1 MLVEI
6 LLVVVGFVL
15 LIFGADALVKGS
27 SALAKRLKMSDLAI
41 GLTIVAFGTSA
52 PELVVSSVASVK
64 GQSDLILGNV
74 LGSNLFNLMMI
85 LGIVALIKPI
95 TVQKSM
101 VWIEI
106 PISLAVIVVLYV
118 LSNSFFGTEIGQVSR
133 GDAIIL
139 LVLFAGFMFYIY
151 RSFSSETSVEV
162 ANSNATPN
170 ITTTK
175 MIFFI
180 VFGLAGLIYGGH
192 LVVTNATD
200 IALAF
205 GVSEKV
211 IGLTIVAAGTSL
223 PELVTSVVAAIKKN
237 ADIAIGNVIGSN
249 IFNVLLIVPISA
261 LINPI
266 IYNSSFNFEMYVL
279 VGATLFLFIA
289 MFTGKSKRLDRWEA
303 LILLVGFV
311 IYTGYMVFK

>member
-6 LLVVVGFVL
+6 LLVILGFVL
-15 LIFGADALVKGS
+15 LIFGADALVKGA
-27 SALAKRLKMSDLAI
+27 SALAKRLNMSDLAI

-52 PELVVSSVASVK
+52 PELVVSSVASLQ

-85 LGIVALIKPI
+85 LGIVGLIKPI

-118 LSNSFFGTEIGQVSR
+118 LSNSFFGTDKGVLTSL
-133 GDAIIL
+133 DAFIL

-151 RSFSSETSVEV
+151 KGLSKESTVE
-162 ANSNATPN
+162 ATPAVVMSN
-170 ITTTK
+170 VK
-175 MIFFI
+175 MILFI
-180 VFGLAGLIYGGH
+180 VFGLGGLVYGGH

-200 IALAF
+200 MALEF
-205 GVSEKV
+205 GISEKV
-211 IGLTIVAAGTSL
+211 IGLTIVATGTSL
-223 PELVTSVVAAIKKN
+223 PELATSIVAALKKN

-249 IFNVLLIVPISA
+249 IFNVLLIVPVSA
-261 LINPI
+261 LIKPI
-266 IYNSSFNFEMYVL
+266 AYNASFNFEMYLL

-289 MFTGKSKRLDRWEA
+289 MFSGKAKRLDRWEA
-303 LILLVGFV
+303 LLLLVGFV
-311 IYTGYMVFK
+311 VYTGYMISK

>member
-6 LLVVVGFVL
+6 LLVILGFVL
-15 LIFGADALVKGS
+15 LIFGADALVKGA
-27 SALAKRLKMSDLAI
+27 SALAKRLNMSDLAI

-52 PELVVSSVASVK
+52 PELVVSSVASLQ

-85 LGIVALIKPI
+85 LGIVGLIKPI

-118 LSNSFFGTEIGQVSR
+118 LSNSFFGTDKGVLTSL
-133 GDAIIL
+133 DAFIL

-151 RSFSSETSVEV
+151 KGLSKESTVE
-162 ANSNATPN
+162 ATPAVVMSN
-170 ITTTK
+170 VK
-175 MIFFI
+175 MILFI
-180 VFGLAGLIYGGH
+180 VFGLGGLVYGGH

-200 IALAF
+200 MALEF
-205 GVSEKV
+205 GISEKV
-211 IGLTIVAAGTSL
+211 IGLTIVATGTSL
-223 PELVTSVVAAIKKN
+223 PELVTSIVAALKKN

-249 IFNVLLIVPISA
+249 IFNVLLIVPVSA
-261 LINPI
+261 LIKPI
-266 IYNSSFNFEMYVL
+266 AYNASFNFEMYLL

-289 MFTGKSKRLDRWEA
+289 MFSGKAKRLDRWEA
-303 LILLVGFV
+303 LLLLVGFV
-311 IYTGYMVFK
+311 VYTGYMISK

>member
-1 MLVEI
+1 MVLEI
-6 LLVVVGFVL
+6 LLVILGFVL
-15 LIFGADALVKGS
+15 LIFGADALVKGA

-52 PELVVSSVASVK
+52 PELVVSSVASLK

-85 LGIVALIKPI
+85 LGIVGLIKTI

-106 PISLAVIVVLYV
+106 PISLAVIVTLYL

-133 GDAIIL
+133 LDALIL
-139 LVLFAGFMFYIY
+139 LLLFAGFMYYIY
-151 RSFSSETSVEV
+151 RGLSSEPSLEV
-162 ANSNATPN
+162 ADSNPAQGY
-170 ITTTK
+170 TTTK
-175 MIFFI
+175 MTLLI
-180 VFGLAGLIYGGH
+180 VFGLGGLVYGGH
-192 LVVTNATD
+192 LVVTNATVM
-200 IALAF
+200 ALQF

-223 PELVTSVVAAIKKN
+223 PELVTSIVAAIKKN

-261 LINPI
+261 LIKPI
-266 IYNSSFNFEMYVL
+266 AYNSSFNFEMYLL

-289 MFTGKSKRLDRWEA
+289 MFSGKAKRLDRWEA
-303 LILLVGFV
+303 LILLLGFV
-311 IYTGYMVFK
+311 VYTGYMILK

>member
-1 MLVEI
+1 MVTDVF
-6 LLVVVGFVL
+6 LVVLGFVL
-15 LIFGADALVKGS
+15 LIFGADALVKGA
-27 SALAKRLKMSDLAI
+27 SALAKRLNMSDLAI

-52 PELVVSSVASVK
+52 PELVVSSVASLK

-106 PISLAVIVVLYV
+106 PISLAVVVALYV
-118 LSNSFFGTEIGQVSR
+118 LSNSFFGNEIGVVSR
-133 GDAIIL
+133 LDAWVL

-151 RSFSSETSVEV
+151 KGLSKEKTVETAPSLVM
-162 ANSNATPN
+162 SNL
-170 ITTTK
+170 K
-175 MIFFI
+175 MTLFI
-180 VFGLAGLIYGGH
+180 ILGLAGLVYGGH

-200 IALAF
+200 IALEF

-249 IFNVLLIVPISA
+249 IFNVLLIVPVSA

-266 IYNSSFNFEMYVL
+266 AYNSSFNFEMYL
-279 VGATLFLFIA
+279 LIGATLFLFIA
-289 MFTGKSKRLDRWEA
+289 MFSGKAKRLDRWEA

-311 IYTGYMVFK
+311 VYTGYMVFK

>member
-1 MLVEI
+1 MLFEI
-6 LLVVVGFVL
+6 LLVILGFVL

-27 SALAKRLKMSDLAI
+27 SALARRLKMSDLAI

-95 TVQKSM
+95 IVQKSM

-106 PISLAVIVVLYV
+106 PISLAVVVVLYV
-118 LSNSFFGTEIGQVSR
+118 LSNSFFENETGLVSR
-133 GDAIIL
+133 LDAIIL

-151 RSFSSETSVEV
+151 KGLSKESTVE
-162 ANSNATPN
+162 ATPAVVMSN
-170 ITTTK
+170 LKLTLL
-175 MIFFI
+175 I
-180 VFGLAGLIYGGH
+180 VFGLAGLVYGGH

-200 IALAF
+200 IALQF

-223 PELVTSVVAAIKKN
+223 PELVTSVVAALKKN

-261 LINPI
+261 LIHPI
-266 IYNSSFNFEMYVL
+266 AYNSSFNFEMYL
-279 VGATLFLFIA
+279 LAGATLFLFIA
-289 MFTGKSKRLDRWEA
+289 MFSGKAKRLDRWEA

-311 IYTGYMVFK
+311 VYTGYMVTK

>member
-6 LLVVVGFVL
+6 GLVILGFVL
-15 LIFGADALVKGS
+15 LIFGADALVKGA
-27 SALAKRLKMSDLAI
+27 SALAKKLNMSDLAI

-64 GQSDLILGNV
+64 EQSDLILGNV

-85 LGIVALIKPI
+85 MGIVALIKPI

-106 PISLAVIVVLYV
+106 PISLVVIIVLYV
-118 LSNSFFGTEIGQVSR
+118 LSNSFFDSDLASVSR
-133 GDAIIL
+133 FDGVIL
-139 LVLFAGFMFYIY
+139 LLLFAGFMFYIY
-151 RSFSSETSVEV
+151 KGLSNEIPSETQKTPSY
-162 ANSNATPN
+162 SNF
-170 ITTTK
+170 K
-175 MIFFI
+175 MTLLI
-180 VFGLAGLIYGGH
+180 VLGLGGLVYGGH
-192 LVVTNATD
+192 LVVTNASD
-200 IALAF
+200 IALEF
-205 GVSEKV
+205 GVTEKV

-261 LINPI
+261 LIKPI
-266 IYNSSFNFEMYVL
+266 TYNSSFNFEMYL
-279 VGATLFLFIA
+279 LASATLFLFLA
-289 MFTGKSKRLDRWEA
+289 MFSGKAKRLDRWEA
-303 LILLVGFV
+303 LILLVGFIV
-311 IYTGYMVFK
+311 YTSYMILN

>member
-1 MLVEI
+1 MVLEI
-6 LLVVVGFVL
+6 LLVVLGFVL

-52 PELVVSSVASVK
+52 PELVVSSVASLK

-74 LGSNLFNLMMI
+74 MGSNLFNLMMI

-95 TVQKSM
+95 TVQRSM

-106 PISLAVIVVLYV
+106 PISLAVVVVLYV
-118 LSNSFFGTEIGQVSR
+118 ISNSFFGNGTGQVSR
-133 GDAIIL
+133 LDAVIL
-139 LVLFAGFMFYIY
+139 LTLFAGFMYYIY
-151 RSFSSETSVEV
+151 RGLSSEISVDV
-162 ANSNATPN
+162 ADNNPAQN
-170 ITTTK
+170 YTTTK
-175 MIFFI
+175 MTLLM
-180 VFGLAGLIYGGH
+180 VFGLTGLVYGGH
-192 LVVTNATD
+192 LVVTNASD
-200 IALAF
+200 MALQY
-205 GVSEKV
+205 GISEKV

-223 PELVTSVVAAIKKN
+223 PELVTSVVAALKKN

-261 LINPI
+261 LIKPI
-266 IYNSSFNFEMYVL
+266 AYNSSFNFEMYL
-279 VGATLFLFIA
+279 LAGATLFLFIA
-289 MFTGKSKRLDRWEA
+289 MFSGKAKRLDRWEA

-311 IYTGYMVFK
+311 IYTSYMISK

>member
-6 LLVVVGFVL
+6 LLVILGFVL
-15 LIFGADALVKGS
+15 LIFGADALVKGAS
-27 SALAKRLKMSDLAI
+27 VLAKRLNMSDLAI

-52 PELVVSSVASVK
+52 PELVVSSVASLQ

-85 LGIVALIKPI
+85 LGIVGLIKPI

-118 LSNSFFGTEIGQVSR
+118 LSNSFFGTDKGVLTSL
-133 GDAIIL
+133 DAFIL

-151 RSFSSETSVEV
+151 KGLSKESTVE
-162 ANSNATPN
+162 ATPAVVMSN
-170 ITTTK
+170 VK
-175 MIFFI
+175 MILFI
-180 VFGLAGLIYGGH
+180 VFGLGGLVYGGH

-200 IALAF
+200 MALEF
-205 GVSEKV
+205 GISEKV
-211 IGLTIVAAGTSL
+211 IGLTIVATGTSL
-223 PELVTSVVAAIKKN
+223 PELVTSIVAALKKN

-249 IFNVLLIVPISA
+249 IFNVLLIVPVSA
-261 LINPI
+261 LIKPI
-266 IYNSSFNFEMYVL
+266 AYNASFNFEMYLL

-289 MFTGKSKRLDRWEA
+289 MFSGKAKRLDRWEA
-303 LILLVGFV
+303 LLLLVGFV
-311 IYTGYMVFK
+311 VYTGYMISK